1 MHKNSGDATAGK
13 SSAAM
18 PVLVVALCFV
28 FNFIG
33 RGVGDTYM
41 VFLLP
46 LGAEFGWH
54 RSQMTS
60 VYSVLMVV
68 SGLASPLVGL
78 VFERYGPRV
87 LYAAGLALMGTAY
100 LLAGHA
106 STLWHFYLCVG
117 LLGGLG
123 ASAIGMVPAASLI
136 SRWFEHRISTAIG
149 LAYAGFGCGALLIV
163 PLAQSLIDTR
173 GWRSAYQALGGTLL
187 VLLPLSLLLPWRAI
201 RAGRAGVDA
210 LSPPPPLPAAL
221 RATPPPV
228 AAGRSSPVRA
238 ALRERRVWLLVQVMF
253 FTAAGIYLIVVQS
266 VAYLVDI
273 GFTPLQAAGAFGSAG
288 MLSVLGVSA
297 SGWLSD
303 RYGHKRA
310 ASVSFSGTFLGTL
323 VLFALSYQSSH
334 WLLAAYVLLF
344 GICQGARGPVV
355 ASLSAR
361 LFPGPGQAAIYGTI
375 YACMSVG
382 SGLGALLSGVLHDLT
397 GGYRASF
404 LLAMVCVVVAA
415 LPFWTSKQLIPD
427 ERPT

>member
-1 MHKNSGDATAGK
+1 MHKNSGGATAGEF
-13 SSAAM
+13 SAAL
-18 PVLVVALCFV
+18 PVLVVALCFG

-87 LYAAGLALMGTAY
+87 LYAGGLALMGTAY
-100 LLAGHA
+100 LLAGRA

-117 LLGGLG
+117 VLGGLG

-163 PLAQSLIDTR
+163 PLAQALIDAR
-173 GWRSAYQALGGTLL
+173 GWRGAYQALGSTLL
-187 VLLPLSLLLPWRAI
+187 VLLPLSLLLPWRLI
-201 RAGRAGVDA
+201 QAGHAGGAEGKPA
-210 LSPPPPLPAAL
+210 LSVVHPSAPA
-221 RATPPPV
+221 RE
-228 AAGRSSPVRA
+228 AGGRGPVRA
-238 ALRERRVWLLVQVMF
+238 ALRERRFWLLVQVMF

-355 ASLSAR
+355 ASLCAR

-404 LLAMVCVVVAA
+404 ALAMLCVVVAA
-415 LPFWTSKQLIPD
+415 LPFWTSNRLMLEKRL
-427 ERPT
+427 T